1 MKKQDSLDDLII
13 SDNLGSKKSNNSKNM
28 LTMIGLV
35 LAVLIGAILLTKT
48 VLEEPQ
54 KPKIPLEENLT
65 NSALVQA
72 DMNESNES
80 DINESMMLES
90 NTSIPANEEINT
102 SVSEV
107 STPKTTVAPV
117 VVAKKVVEKTVTKET
132 VKKPLPVKEKVDA
145 KTEIKTEKKDI
156 NKTATANT
164 EVKAKTET
172 KTVAENTKKE
182 QATNETYYAQVG
194 SFSTKPNDGFISI
207 IKSNGYSYKVVT
219 GQNGSSKI
227 LIGPYSGREKAT
239 VALVKIK
246 DRINKSA
253 FLVKQ

>member
-13 SDNLGSKKSNNSKNM
+13 GENLHLNKNNNSKNI

-35 LAVLIGAILLTKT
+35 LAVLIGAIFLTKT

-72 DMNESNES
+72 DMNESNLS
-80 DINESMMLES
+80 DVNESIMMES
-90 NTSIPANEEINT
+90 NTSVANEEVNT
-102 SVSEV
+102 SIKEV
-107 STPKTTVAPV
+107 SPTPNDTKVETV
-117 VVAKKVVEKTVTKET
+117 VVAPKKVTEKTINKDSI
-132 VKKPLPVKEKVDA
+132 KKLLPVKKKVDEQQLATKDSNKTDA
-145 KTEIKTEKKDI
+145 KT
-156 NKTATANT
+156 TATTTQTKTN
-164 EVKAKTET
+164 TET
-172 KTVAENTKKE
+172 KPVAKNTN
-182 QATNETYYAQVG
+182 TNNETYYAQVG
-194 SFSTKPNDGFISI
+194 AFSNKPSDGFIEI
-207 IKSNGYSYKVVT
+207 IKKNGYSYKIVN

-227 LIGPYSGREKAT
+227 LIGPYSGREKADL
-239 VALVKIK
+239 ALQRIK